1 MSAFSLK
8 NEPFPEAGGDDF
20 YFSTPAL
27 AARREELCSAVERGH
42 VLLIDQKASGK
53 STMLDDFAEVAC
65 ERWRIFR
72 LQAHQCMSA
81 KEFVHGLVSVFGLPT
96 REPAAAELR
105 DADAL
110 FELFTARSQL
120 AVIVIDDAQCLQPDA
135 LNQLLYL
142 TKRWQK
148 YNIRFL
154 VCAEPDLMTQLES
167 SQDGEYF
174 PGGVSTFDMP
184 RFDHEQVSD
193 YLHLCLF
200 RAGLVGDS
208 PFDPAVVA
216 MVTEKAD
223 GLVGAIDP
231 IARELLNSPATQE
244 GCRDR
249 ARRGHREKTLAR
261 RWPVAVV
268 AAAGLGVLLTVMIT
282 GTSTTRTKVESNRHL
297 EGFRSGVTLAPRG
310 LEGRSRERSASADT
324 LTP

>member
-1 MSAFSLK
+1 
-8 NEPFPEAGGDDF
+8 
-20 YFSTPAL
+20 
-27 AARREELCSAVERGH
+27 
-42 VLLIDQKASGK
+42 
-53 STMLDDFAEVAC
+53 
-65 ERWRIFR
+65 
-72 LQAHQCMSA
+72 
-81 KEFVHGLVSVFGLPT
+81 
-96 REPAAAELR
+96 
-105 DADAL
+105 
-110 FELFTARSQL
+110 
-120 AVIVIDDAQCLQPDA
+120 
-135 LNQLLYL
+135 
-142 TKRWQK
+142 
-148 YNIRFL
+148 
-154 VCAEPDLMTQLES
+154 
-167 SQDGEYF
+167 
-174 PGGVSTFDMP
+174 
-184 RFDHEQVSD
+184 
-193 YLHLCLF
+193 
-200 RAGLVGDS
+200 
-208 PFDPAVVA
+208 